1 MPSPQAQPNPGRTG
15 PTGAVLPDAPEVM
28 GLIVATMRE
37 QLGAGHPA
45 DPKPKPDG
53 SWVTSLD
60 WAMQQRLRAEL
71 AERWPQYGF
80 LGEEQDLTEQLAV
93 CREERQG
100 FWVLDPL
107 DGTTNFVHGFPLYG
121 VSLALVTEGVVRL
134 ACIYDPVRDERF
146 SAVRGR
152 GASLNGQP
160 LAPNPPERLS
170 ACLAN
175 VDYAGLLAGLAAA
188 LVRSPPYRAQRNLGS
203 SVLEWCWLAA
213 GRLQLTLHG
222 GQKLWDYAAGH
233 LILEEAGGAA
243 SSLSG
248 RPLDGRKPGKTSIVA
263 AASPDLHRA
272 WLAWLGAHAGPAP
285 QTTR

>member
-1 MPSPQAQPNPGRTG
+1 MPSPQAQPNPPRTG
-15 PTGAVLPDAPEVM
+15 HTGTDLPDASAVM
-28 GLIVATMRE
+28 ALMVAAMHE
-37 QLGAGHPA
+37 QLGVACLVGPA
-45 DPKPKPDG
+45 TKPDG
-53 SWVTSLD
+53 SWVTPLD

-71 AERWPQYGF
+71 TRRWPQYGF
-80 LGEEQDLTEQLAV
+80 LGEELEHAEQLAV
-93 CREERQG
+93 CRGHESG

-107 DGTTNFVHGFPLYG
+107 DGTTNFIYGFPLYG
-121 VSLALVTEGVVRL
+121 VSLALVTEGGVQL

-152 GASLNGQP
+152 GAYLNEQP
-160 LAPNPPERLS
+160 LTPNPPERLS

-175 VDYAGLLAGLAAA
+175 VDYAGLLASLAAA

-233 LILEEAGGAA
+233 LILEEAGGMA

-248 RPLDGRKPGKTSIVA
+248 RALNGRKPGKSSIVA
-263 AASPDLHRA
+263 AASPGLHRA
-272 WLAWLGAHAGPAP
+272 WLAWLGAHADPPPPTA
-285 QTTR
+285 R